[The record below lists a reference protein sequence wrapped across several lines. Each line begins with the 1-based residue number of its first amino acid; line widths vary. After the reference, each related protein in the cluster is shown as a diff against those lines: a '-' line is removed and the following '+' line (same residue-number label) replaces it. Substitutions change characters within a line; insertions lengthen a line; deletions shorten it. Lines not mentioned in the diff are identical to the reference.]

1 MNENEKRLLDIMIE
15 AKRNEPDCV
24 SSFSKYLAEYLDAH
38 GVKAPAEEKAVPD
51 GMELCGIDGYSEY
64 IYTPFDEA
72 EALLRGGND
81 NGKA

>member
-1 MNENEKRLLDIMIE
+1 MNENSKKLLNIMIA
-15 AKRNEPDCV
+15 AKRDEPLYIP
-24 SSFSKYLAEYLDAH
+24 SFSEYLAEYLDAH
-38 GVKAPAEEKAVPD
+38 GVIAPKEKSVPD
-51 GMELCGIDGYSEY
+51 GMKLCGIDGYSEY

>member
-1 MNENEKRLLDIMIE
+1 MNENSKKLLNIMMAASE
-15 AKRNEPDCV
+15 C
-24 SSFSKYLAEYLDAH
+24 LAEYLDAH

-51 GMELCGIDGYSEY
+51 GMKLCGIDGYSEY